1 MLITCLD
8 PTLIPATWDLKIK
21 NDFYRLRFEVEGQ
34 RPNTSPDVTMT
45 TPEGNDDDPSGD
57 GSGQS
62 EENAKNRDAK
72 RSKGAASMEI
82 NEDTNNKY
90 MESDPN
96 ANKLAISPVH
106 LGSVDVNKL
115 KTTWSDYLVTNKADK
130 NSNESRYS
138 VSNFVDSYPSPKL
151 LEPLFISAASLDS
164 EQQVPAV
171 RFPENFSTLQAT
183 SLVADVAVSSVIMD
197 ADTAPRGAVEVALLA
212 GHAVVSILSSDTAA
226 SLSLQG
232 TELHA
237 DEAAHRSQLGV
248 AGWRHAQ
255 QHASMASEPVLGF
268 GAPNA
273 AGGQVQ
279 SAKHKF
285 VPCSPKPILH
295 G

>member
-1 MLITCLD
+1 
-8 PTLIPATWDLKIK
+8 
-21 NDFYRLRFEVEGQ
+21 
-34 RPNTSPDVTMT
+34 MT
-45 TPEGNDDDPSGD
+45 TIEGNDNDPNGD

-62 EENAKNRDAK
+62 EDNAKNRDAK
-72 RSKGAASMEI
+72 RSKGGASKGI
-82 NEDTNNKY
+82 NENTNNKF
-90 MESDPN
+90 MASDIN
-96 ANKLAISPVH
+96 ANKLATSPVH

-115 KTTWSDYLVTNKADK
+115 KTTWSGYLVTSKADN

-197 ADTAPRGAVEVALLA
+197 ADTAPRGAVEVALLD
-212 GHAVVSILSSDTAA
+212 GHAVVSILSSDAA
-226 SLSLQG
+226 ARPSLQG
-232 TELHA
+232 TVLHA
-237 DEAAHRSQLGV
+237 DEV
-248 AGWRHAQ
+248 AQRHAV
-255 QHASMASEPVLGF
+255 MASEPVLGF
-268 GAPNA
+268 GSPNA